1 MTVVRRVR
9 RTLPLVALVA
19 TITPS
24 SSPGQ
29 VPDATHLVA
38 QRTVTIE
45 RTVMAVWPHIVEP
58 SAWKQGNRLTHVGG
72 PWGAAGEVFAAR
84 PAAGGAPDYYLVNAE
99 LVPYRRRTMKLVGTD
114 GTLMGFATY
123 SLEEHDGR
131 TTVRYDVF
139 AETRLP
145 AGLTPGAADT

>member
-19 TITPS
+19 SIAPA

-38 QRTVTIE
+38 QHTVTIE
-45 RTVMAVWPHIVEP
+45 RTAMTVWPHIVEP
-58 SAWKQGNRLTHVGG
+58 SAWKQGNRLTHAGG

-123 SLEEHDGR
+123 SL
-131 TTVRYDVF
+131 
-139 AETRLP
+139 
-145 AGLTPGAADT
+145 